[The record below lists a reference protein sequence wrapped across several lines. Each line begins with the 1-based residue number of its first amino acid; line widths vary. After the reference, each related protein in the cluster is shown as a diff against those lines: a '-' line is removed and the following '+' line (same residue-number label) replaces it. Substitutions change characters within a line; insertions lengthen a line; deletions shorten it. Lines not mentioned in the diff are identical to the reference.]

1 MSWTN
6 GEISIWNGETKSRT
20 VESEL
25 APDGCEHLLWS
36 LPNGKRLLT
45 ADKEGYVKAWR
56 ANNKAQLQKKA
67 AWEHLLEGGVADL
80 LCRPQEGVSSDLAK
94 MAVAAVSG
102 EELMSSSSFN
112 SRSSQFDLT
121 QNVQVENL
129 SFYFATKNGEI
140 VFVDPKGSKSIP
152 KKLEG
157 EAKKI
162 FFCPYRS
169 ILVVAM
175 ADMSLHAFRSSLD
188 GALQEMKKVKL
199 SGSTISCTWVAPA
212 ILVSATGDT
221 SLKIWDLQRNE
232 HNLIQADE
240 SNAKIVEV
248 KANQKTGVIAAAS
261 SDAGV
266 LFWQFSKSRN
276 GVISFNQKKAT
287 LNQKSKT
294 ISWFEKSSL
303 SPLLA
308 TANEESAS
316 LLREQKIQESSVGG
330 THVVQ
335 TGPQSIRISP
345 ENGQPFD
352 FSVDIPVQ
360 GISICTKPSPALT
373 IWNGKTIISYEI
385 EDTQARFSLPKLLS
399 H

>member
-1 MSWTN
+1 
-6 GEISIWNGETKSRT
+6 
-20 VESEL
+20 
-25 APDGCEHLLWS
+25 
-36 LPNGKRLLT
+36 
-45 ADKEGYVKAWR
+45 
-56 ANNKAQLQKKA
+56 
-67 AWEHLLEGGVADL
+67 
-80 LCRPQEGVSSDLAK
+80 
-94 MAVAAVSG
+94 
-102 EELMSSSSFN
+102 
-112 SRSSQFDLT
+112 
-121 QNVQVENL
+121 
-129 SFYFATKNGEI
+129 
-140 VFVDPKGSKSIP
+140 
-152 KKLEG
+152 
-157 EAKKI
+157 
-162 FFCPYRS
+162 
-169 ILVVAM
+169 
-175 ADMSLHAFRSSLD
+175 
-188 GALQEMKKVKL
+188 
-199 SGSTISCTWVAPA
+199 
-212 ILVSATGDT
+212 
-221 SLKIWDLQRNE
+221 LKIWDLQRNE

-373 IWNGKTIISYEI
+373 IWNGKTILSYEI
-385 EDTQARFSLPKLLS
+385 EDTQAWFSLLKLLYHQTLSKLLS
-399 H
+399 QKPVLQYQNFQTLSQNLESCSKSKKLLKTKKSCFVKVPVLFVHIIRI

>member
-1 MSWTN
+1 MAVSWTN

-140 VFVDPKGSKSIP
+140 VFVDPKGSKSTP

-169 ILVVAM
+169 GFYHFYRIPW
-175 ADMSLHAFRSSLD
+175 
-188 GALQEMKKVKL
+188 
-199 SGSTISCTWVAPA
+199 T
-212 ILVSATGDT
+212 
-221 SLKIWDLQRNE
+221 
-232 HNLIQADE
+232 
-240 SNAKIVEV
+240 
-248 KANQKTGVIAAAS
+248 
-261 SDAGV
+261 
-266 LFWQFSKSRN
+266 
-276 GVISFNQKKAT
+276 
-287 LNQKSKT
+287 
-294 ISWFEKSSL
+294 FEF
-303 SPLLA
+303 
-308 TANEESAS
+308 
-316 LLREQKIQESSVGG
+316 LLR
-330 THVVQ
+330 T
-335 TGPQSIRISP
+335 
-345 ENGQPFD
+345 
-352 FSVDIPVQ
+352 
-360 GISICTKPSPALT
+360 
-373 IWNGKTIISYEI
+373 
-385 EDTQARFSLPKLLS
+385 
-399 H
+399 

>member
-1 MSWTN
+1 MAVSWTN

-67 AWEHLLEGGVADL
+67 AWEHLLEGGVSDL

-169 ILVVAM
+169 VFTIL
-175 ADMSLHAFRSSLD
+175 SEYR
-188 GALQEMKKVKL
+188 
-199 SGSTISCTWVAPA
+199 
-212 ILVSATGDT
+212 
-221 SLKIWDLQRNE
+221 R
-232 HNLIQADE
+232 
-240 SNAKIVEV
+240 
-248 KANQKTGVIAAAS
+248 
-261 SDAGV
+261 
-266 LFWQFSKSRN
+266 
-276 GVISFNQKKAT
+276 
-287 LNQKSKT
+287 
-294 ISWFEKSSL
+294 
-303 SPLLA
+303 
-308 TANEESAS
+308 
-316 LLREQKIQESSVGG
+316 
-330 THVVQ
+330 
-335 TGPQSIRISP
+335 
-345 ENGQPFD
+345 
-352 FSVDIPVQ
+352 
-360 GISICTKPSPALT
+360 
-373 IWNGKTIISYEI
+373 
-385 EDTQARFSLPKLLS
+385 
-399 H
+399 